1 MPRDRGEAGG
11 NWLPAAAALYDVV
24 SPAVEQAMLS
34 LVRELASATPAP
46 AHDPFY
52 GLDRIGGPSLR
63 LLDRLTR
70 HGDFRKY
77 VVVLDA
83 GAGLGGAARWLALRY
98 ACRVVALDA
107 APRLVAVGTRLSR
120 RARLAGRVRGIAGS
134 FEAVPARDDAF
145 TQIWSVEALQHAGDR
160 RRALAELYRVLRP
173 GCTLALQEIVRRAPD
188 VPGFVSSAGT
198 SNASDDP
205 SSRRGTVDEYLEAL
219 AAAGFHQVVHEDVT
233 AERVET
239 SSVVLSARA
248 RLERLLAAT
257 LPADDAWHALT
268 ATRRRIEERI
278 GGEYRVVHF
287 FARRPSI

>member
-1 MPRDRGEAGG
+1 MPSPVASRGSMMPRNGGETGG
-11 NWLPAAAALYDVV
+11 RWLPAVAALYDVV
-24 SPAVEQAMLS
+24 SPAVEQAIVS

-52 GLDRIGGPSLR
+52 GLDRLGGPSLR

-83 GAGLGGAARWLALRY
+83 GAGIGGAARWLARRY
-98 ACRVVALDA
+98 GCRVVALDTS
-107 APRLVAVGTRLSR
+107 PRLVAAGARLSR
-120 RARLAGRVRGIAGS
+120 RVRLAGRVRGVAGS
-134 FEAVPARDDAF
+134 FEAVPARDGVF
-145 TQIWSVEALQHAGDR
+145 TQIWSVEALQHASDR
-160 RRALAELYRVLRP
+160 RCALAEFFRVLRP
-173 GCTLALQEIVRRAPD
+173 GCTLALQELVRRDAETYAP
-188 VPGFVSSAGT
+188 
-198 SNASDDP
+198 ASP
-205 SSRRGTVDEYLEAL
+205 VAYGRVAEYVDAL
-219 AAAGFHQVVHEDVT
+219 AAAGFQHVVHEDVT

-257 LPADDAWHALT
+257 LPADDAWHDAS
-268 ATRRRIEERI
+268 AARRRLEERI
-278 GGEYRVVHF
+278 GSDYRVVHF

>member
-1 MPRDRGEAGG
+1 MMPRDGGDAGG
-11 NWLPAAAALYDVV
+11 RSVPAAALYDVV
-24 SPAVEQAMLS
+24 SPAVEQAIVS

-52 GLDRIGGPSLR
+52 GLDRLGGPSLR

-83 GAGLGGAARWLALRY
+83 GAGIGGAARWLARRY
-98 ACRVVALDA
+98 GCRVVALETS
-107 APRLVAVGTRLSR
+107 PRLVAAGARLSR
-120 RARLAGRVRGIAGS
+120 RVRLAGRVRGVAGS
-134 FEAVPARDDAF
+134 FEAVPARDGVF
-145 TQIWSVEALQHAGDR
+145 TQIWSVEALQHASDR
-160 RRALAELYRVLRP
+160 RCALAEFFRVLRP
-173 GCTLALQEIVRRAPD
+173 GCTLALQELVRRDAETYAP
-188 VPGFVSSAGT
+188 
-198 SNASDDP
+198 ASP
-205 SSRRGTVDEYLEAL
+205 VAYGRVAEYVDAL
-219 AAAGFHQVVHEDVT
+219 AAAGFQHVVHEDVT

-257 LPADDAWHALT
+257 LPADDAWHDAS
-268 ATRRRIEERI
+268 AARRRLEERI
-278 GGEYRVVHF
+278 GSDYRVVHF

>member
-1 MPRDRGEAGG
+1 MMPRDGGDAGG
-11 NWLPAAAALYDVV
+11 RSVPAAALYDVV
-24 SPAVEQAMLS
+24 SPAVEQAIVS

-52 GLDRIGGPSLR
+52 GLDRVGGPSLR

-83 GAGLGGAARWLALRY
+83 GAGIGGAARWLARRY
-98 ACRVVALDA
+98 GCRVVALDTS
-107 APRLVAVGTRLSR
+107 PRLVAAGARLSR
-120 RARLAGRVRGIAGS
+120 RVRLAGRVRGVAGS
-134 FEAVPARDDAF
+134 FEAVPARDGVF
-145 TQIWSVEALQHAGDR
+145 TQIWSVEALQHASDR
-160 RRALAELYRVLRP
+160 RRALAELFRVLRP
-173 GCTLALQEIVRRAPD
+173 GCTLALQELVRRDAETHAP
-188 VPGFVSSAGT
+188 
-198 SNASDDP
+198 ASP
-205 SSRRGTVDEYLEAL
+205 VAYGKVDEYVDAL
-219 AAAGFHQVVHEDVT
+219 AAAGFQHVVHEDVT

-257 LPADDAWHALT
+257 LPADDAWHDAS
-268 ATRRRIEERI
+268 AARRRLEERI
-278 GGEYRVVHF
+278 GSDYRVVHF